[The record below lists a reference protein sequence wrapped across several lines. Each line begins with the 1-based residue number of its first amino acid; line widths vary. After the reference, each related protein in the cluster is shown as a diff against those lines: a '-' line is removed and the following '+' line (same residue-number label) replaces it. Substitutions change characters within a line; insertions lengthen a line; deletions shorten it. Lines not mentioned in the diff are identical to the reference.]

1 MPPLLNDASDWLD
14 HAEEAQNA
22 AEQLTDREA
31 KEVMLQLGQLYLRH
45 KLHSHRLGRGRVS
58 SRAPLSSGC
67 RNASPQRSG
76 VKPRSSEQGEGP
88 IRISI
93 EKGFEFP
100 KRELQRDLALGGK
113 FAGALAVVV
122 GIGGSLLP
130 GPTRRTR

>member
-1 MPPLLNDASDWLD
+1 MPPLLNDSCDRLD
-14 HAEEAQNA
+14 HAEEAQKA
-22 AEQLTDREA
+22 AEQLTNREA

-76 VKPRSSEQGEGP
+76 VKRGRASKAKV
-88 IRISI
+88 RISI
-93 EKGFEFP
+93 EKRFEFP

-122 GIGGSLLP
+122 GIGGAFLA
-130 GPTRRTR
+130 GPTRRPR

>member
-1 MPPLLNDASDWLD
+1 
-14 HAEEAQNA
+14 
-22 AEQLTDREA
+22 
-31 KEVMLQLGQLYLRH
+31 
-45 KLHSHRLGRGRVS
+45 VS
-58 SRAPLSSGC
+58 SCSPLSSGC
-67 RNASPQRSG
+67 RNAAPQRSG

-122 GIGGSLLP
+122 GIGGAFLA
-130 GPTRRTR
+130 GPTRRTRQRKLLEEQKDGKKADAPGRQGRKPANRP